1 MRKIFLL
8 SLVFTIVLIA
18 QTKNKYGLSIIE
30 NIEDYYVSV
39 KKDSNKTL
47 VDLRTFI
54 PNIVLDIRY
63 ATKNNFT
70 GQILYK
76 ETEAYL
82 RLPAAIALKK
92 VQTELNE
99 MGLGIKI
106 YDAYRPYSI
115 TELMWEYVKDDRY
128 AADPKKGS
136 RHNRGCAVDLTIIEL
151 SSGEELEMPTPYD
164 DFTNKAHH
172 AYMNLERHVI
182 KNRALLKSLMEKYG
196 FESITSEW
204 WHYDFKGWSKYEL
217 MNISFSKIKEKR
229 TN

>member
-76 ETEAYL
+76 EAEAYL

>member
-1 MRKIFLL
+1 MRKIILL

-76 ETEAYL
+76 EAEAYL

>member
-1 MRKIFLL
+1 MRKIILL

-76 ETEAYL
+76 EAEAYL

-196 FESITSEW
+196 FESITLEW
-204 WHYDFKGWSKYEL
+204 WYYDFKGWSKYEL